1 MNPLASARLQGHRV
15 PALFAL
21 IALLPVVVAGLALQS
36 VVAHA
41 VDCLVNPIPCENQL
55 PGTAPSVWD
64 TPNGD
69 AGNSGIQGF
78 ATDISVNVGQTVSF
92 KINSTNFTSYTID
105 IYRIGYYQGNGARKV
120 ATISPTAALPQS
132 QPACLTD
139 ASTLKTGLV
148 DCGNWAVSASWSVP
162 STAVSG
168 IYFARL
174 TTPSGAAS
182 QIVFVVRNDAS
193 TSDILFRT
201 ADTTWLA
208 YNDFGGNNLYYG
220 SAPTSNGRA
229 YKVSYNRPFNLRS
242 ELAGYGTSNFVFYGE
257 YPMIRF
263 LEANGYNVSYF
274 TSVDLVRHANLL
286 TNHRV
291 LLAAGH
297 DEYWS
302 NEMRS
307 AIQGARDLGVNIAN
321 FTGNEDFWKTRWE
334 NSIDGSG
341 TPYRTQVTYKET
353 LDNKVNDPADP
364 PTWTGTWRDPRFSP
378 PADGGRPEN
387 QLGGTIFTVNRGST
401 ADTLTAAFARLRFWR
416 NTPVAGLTGSNTITL
431 GDQTVGY
438 EWDEDLDNGFRPVG
452 LIDLSSTT
460 VTVPQHLVDY
470 GSTYVQG
477 TATHRMTLY
486 RASSGALVFS
496 AGTVQWSWGL
506 DVNHDVM
513 PDVGPAAPDLN
524 MQQATVN
531 LLADM
536 GAQPATLQPGLAVA
550 SASTDTTPP
559 SSTITSPG
567 SGATMTSGTPVTITG
582 TAADSGGVVAGV
594 EVSTDSGATWH
605 PASGT
610 TSWSYSW
617 TPGPTG
623 VIAIKSR
630 ATDDSGNIESPSAGV
645 SVTVNPRPCPC
656 SLFAGSAT
664 PGNPSTSDTLSVE
677 LGVKFFADQGGYV
690 NGIKF
695 YKGTGNTGTHVVS
708 LWTST
713 GALIAQGTVANE
725 TASGWQTFTFPTPVA
740 VSANTTYVASYHA
753 PQGRYPADPGFFT
766 GPDDV
771 WPLHAPAGSDG
782 VFAYAAGSV
791 FPNQTFN
798 ATNYW
803 VDVVYNTNFVD
814 TVAPAVTGVSPVPGA
829 VNAPFSSPVVASFN
843 KDVVPTSINFT
854 VKDPASNPVAG
865 SVGYNSTTH
874 AATFT
879 ATSPLAQGTT
889 FTATVSGA
897 RDSSGNVM
905 ASPYSWTFTTMS
917 CPCTIWPSSAT
928 PAVAAAGDSSAV
940 ELGLKFT
947 PDVSGYVNGVR
958 FYKGV
963 TNTGTHVADLWSS
976 SGQLLATNTFSGES
990 ASGWQQVS
998 FPNPVAV
1005 TGGTTYVAS
1014 YHTNV
1019 GNYSYTPAG
1028 LQNTVDNSPL
1038 HAPSSASAGG
1048 NGVFMYSATPAF
1060 PTSTYNATNYW
1071 VDVVFNTQFVDNVP
1085 PALTAKTP
1093 APGATAVPFNTS
1105 VTATFSKAVQPSTI
1119 SFSLKD
1125 PANNTVPATV
1135 SYNSATNVATLQ
1147 PNANLAQGA
1156 TFTAAVSGATDSAGN
1171 VMTPVS
1177 WTFTTLSCPCSVF
1190 SPSTAPGIANDAS
1203 SIEVGMK
1210 FRSDVAGR
1218 IIAARFYKGS
1228 QNSGTHVAHLWSSSG
1243 QLLATATFS
1252 GETASG
1258 WQQVNFATPVQIS
1271 ANTTYVISYHTDT
1284 GFYAAT
1290 GGFFNSS
1297 ADAWP
1302 LHGLATGTDGANGV
1316 YLYGGSAFPTS
1327 SFNASNYWVDVVF
1340 TSP

>member
-1 MNPLASARLQGHRV
+1 MALLALV
-15 PALFAL
+15 PALL
-21 IALLPVVVAGLALQS
+21 AGLALQS
-36 VVAHA
+36 VAAHA

-69 AGNSGIQGF
+69 AGNPGIQGF

-92 KINSTNFTSYTID
+92 KINSTTFTSYTID

-120 ATISPTAALPQS
+120 ATVSPTAALPQS

-139 ASTLKTGLV
+139 ASTLNTGLV

-168 IYFARL
+168 VYFARL

-182 QIVFVVRNDAS
+182 QIVFIVRNDAS

-201 ADTTWLA
+201 ADTTWVA

-257 YPMIRF
+257 YPMVRF
-263 LEANGYNVSYF
+263 LEANGYNVSYS

-291 LLAAGH
+291 LLSAGH

-341 TPYRTQVTYKET
+341 TPDRTLVTYKET

-364 PTWTGTWRDPRFSP
+364 PTWTGSWRDPRFSP

-401 ADTLTAAFARLRFWR
+401 ADTLAAAFARLRFWR

-438 EWDEDLDNGFRPVG
+438 EWDEDLDNGFRPAG

-460 VTVPQHLVDY
+460 LTVPQHLVDY

-477 TATHRMTLY
+477 TATHKLTLY

-536 GAQPATLQPGLAVA
+536 GAQPATLQAGLVAA

-594 EVSTDSGATWH
+594 EVSTDSGSTWH
-605 PASGT
+605 PATGT
-610 TSWSYSW
+610 TSWSYAW

-623 VIAIKSR
+623 VVAVKSR

-656 SLFAGSAT
+656 SLFASSAT
-664 PGNPSTSDTLSVE
+664 PANPSTADTLSVE
-677 LGVKFFADQGGYV
+677 LGVKFFADQGGYI
-690 NGIKF
+690 NGIRF

-708 LWTST
+708 LWTSA

-725 TASGWQTFTFPTPVA
+725 TATGWQTFTFPTPVA

-753 PQGRYPADPGFFT
+753 PVGRYPADPGFFT
-766 GPDDV
+766 NSDDV
-771 WPLHAPAGSDG
+771 WPLHAPGGSNG
-782 VFAYAAGSV
+782 VFAYAGGSV

-814 TVAPAVTGVSPVPGA
+814 TVAPAVTAVSPVPGA
-829 VNAPFSSPVVASFN
+829 VNAPFSSPIVASFN
-843 KDVVPTSINFT
+843 KDVVPASINFT
-854 VKDPASNPVAG
+854 VKDAASNAVAG
-865 SVGYNSTTH
+865 AVTYNSTTH

-879 ATSPLAQGTT
+879 AASPLAQGTT
-889 FTATVSGA
+889 FTSTVSGA

-905 ASPYSWTFTTMS
+905 VSPYSWTFTTMS
-917 CPCTIWPSSAT
+917 CPCTIWPGSAT
-928 PAVAAAGDSSAV
+928 PAVAASSDGNAV
-940 ELGLKFT
+940 ELGVRFT
-947 PDVSGYVNGVR
+947 PDVSGYINGVR

-976 SGQLLATNTFSGES
+976 SGQLLATTTFTGES
-990 ASGWQQVS
+990 GSGWQQVS
-998 FPNPVAV
+998 FPDPVAV
-1005 TGGTTYVAS
+1005 TGGTLYVAS

-1019 GNYSYTPAG
+1019 GNYAMTSAG
-1028 LQNTVDNSPL
+1028 LQNAVDNSPL

-1048 NGVFMYSATPAF
+1048 NGVFTYSSTPAF

-1071 VDVVFNTQFVDNVP
+1071 VDVVFNTQFVNNVP
-1085 PALTAKTP
+1085 PALTARTP

-1119 SFSLKD
+1119 QFSLKD
-1125 PANNTVPATV
+1125 PANNTVPASV
-1135 SYNSATNVATLQ
+1135 SYNSTTRVATLQ

-1156 TFTAAVSGATDSAGN
+1156 TFTAAVSGATDNSGN

-1177 WTFTTLSCPCSVF
+1177 WTFTTLSCPCTVF

-1203 SIEVGMK
+1203 GIEVGMK

-1218 IIAARFYKGS
+1218 VIGARFYKGS
-1228 QNSGTHVAHLWSSSG
+1228 QNTGTHVAHLWSSTG

-1258 WQQVNFATPVQIS
+1258 WQQVSFATPVQIS
-1271 ANTTYVISYHTDT
+1271 ANTTYVISYHTDS
-1284 GFYAAT
+1284 GFYAVT
-1290 GGFFNSS
+1290 SGFFNSS

-1316 YLYGGSAFPTS
+1316 YVYGSSAFPTN